1 MKPVPG
7 AAPETS
13 SAPSLREHAVR
24 AGTVRLSVRERDGGA
39 PPVLCL
45 HGLASN
51 ARWWDLVGARLAP
64 RHRVLAVDQRGHGR
78 SDKPDHGYD
87 LPTAVADLRALLAAL
102 GLPPVVAVGHS
113 WGASVALGL
122 AADDPAAVLGVVCV
136 DGGFGDLRAVF
147 GGSWAQAEAAMT
159 PPDFPGAGRAELPRL
174 LRGSALA
181 EGSDAAT
188 AAEILAGNLEEGADG
203 RLRARLTRPRH
214 MAIARALYEL
224 DGPALLRRVSQPV
237 LLLPAGSPAGA
248 AARGREAGLRTAL
261 DALGGRAAVE
271 WVDGGHD
278 LPVQR
283 PAAVA
288 EAVRRFTA
296 RWLGGPADREGSG
309 AR

>member
-1 MKPVPG
+1 MPSDSSGDPPPIAEHTVAVG
-7 AAPETS
+7 A
-13 SAPSLREHAVR
+13 
-24 AGTVRLSVRERDGGA
+24 VRLSVRERSGGA
-39 PPVLCL
+39 PPLLCL

-64 RHRVLAVDQRGHGR
+64 RHRVVAPDQRGHGR
-78 SDKPDHGYD
+78 SEKPEAGYD
-87 LPTAVADLRALLAAL
+87 LETAVADLRALRAAL
-102 GLPPVVAVGHS
+102 ALPPAVVVGHS

-122 AADDPAAVLGVVCV
+122 AAAEPGAVLGVVCV

-159 PPDFPGAGRAELPRL
+159 PPDFPPMGWGELPAL
-174 LRGSALA
+174 LSSSALA

-188 AAEILAGNLEEGADG
+188 VAAILAGNLEAGADG

-224 DGPALLRRVSQPV
+224 DTPALLRRVSQPV
-237 LLLPAGSPAGA
+237 LLLPAGSA
-248 AARGREAGLRTAL
+248 AQADASGRAAGLR
-261 DALGGRAAVE
+261 AAVDVLGARATVE
-271 WVDGGHD
+271 RIEGGHD

-288 EAVRRFTA
+288 EAVQRFAA
-296 RWLGGPADREGSG
+296 RLQAGSTPTPGPG